1 VVLTQRHPFVCVGVP
16 AKENWAAWRH
26 THRHRLLLLIA
37 KHSLLSGCKRQT
49 DGSSD
54 FPNAASRG
62 RQLRQ
67 DKRGAIPNELAP
79 ILDRLH
85 VTGEG
90 WLRLVEHFS
99 RLVRRAAGRP
109 TFLSRDAA
117 KWGRRR
123 RPGIAA
129 SRAFFV

>member
-1 VVLTQRHPFVCVGVP
+1 MPF
-16 AKENWAAWRH
+16 ADYL
-26 THRHRLLLLIA
+26 RLVDW
-37 KHSLLSGCKRQT
+37 T
-49 DGSSD
+49 
-54 FPNAASRG
+54 G

-79 ILDRLH
+79 ILERLH

-90 WLRLVEHFS
+90 WLQLVEHFS
-99 RLVRRAAGRP
+99 RLFRRAAGQP
-109 TFLSRDAA
+109 TSLSRDAA